1 MSFHENI
8 PPDEGERF
16 EKYAAEIADI
26 QRTRAE
32 KSGKRETETGPLSR
46 ALHLKPH
53 IGAVGELVV
62 EAAEA
67 GRAGVFANNGQRWPL
82 YVRFSNGSSTHQADK
97 APDVRGFALKLVGV
111 PGQKIIPG
119 LEQEVTQDFL
129 FIDQPAIPFR
139 DADEFMIFV
148 RSAKDG
154 PLKLLPRLISGFGL
168 RRTFQVLGQTLKAPK
183 VKSFATHAFHTAA
196 PISFG
201 GLAAKLG
208 LFPLGNPPSPP
219 TSGDDALRS
228 DLIAR
233 LKAGPLTWA
242 LRAQLFQD
250 DVSTPIEDTS
260 VAWVGPW
267 VELGKVTLPRQDP
280 ESARGQEITALV
292 QQLSFDPWHAIQ
304 EHRPLGAIMR
314 ARAVTYKTSVLARK
328 AAAEPKTVL
337 SIG

>member
-1 MSFHENI
+1 MSFHESI
-8 PPDEGERF
+8 APDEGERF
-16 EKYAAEIADI
+16 EKFAAELADI
-26 QRTRAE
+26 QRARAQ
-32 KSGKRETETGPLSR
+32 KTGTMAR

-53 IGAVGELVV
+53 IGAVGELVI

-67 GRAGVFANNGQRWPL
+67 ARAGVFATSGQRWPL
-82 YVRFSNGSSTHQADK
+82 YVRFSNGSSAHQADK

-139 DADEFMIFV
+139 DPNEFMTFV

-154 PLKLLPRLISGFGL
+154 PLKLLPRMIAGFGL

-183 VKSFATHAFHTAA
+183 VTSFATHAFHTAA

-201 GLAAKLG
+201 GLAAKLA
-208 LFPLGNPPSPP
+208 LFPVGNPPSPP
-219 TSGDDALRS
+219 TSGDDALRA

-250 DVSTPIEDTS
+250 DVTTPIEDTS
-260 VAWVGPW
+260 VVWAGPW

-314 ARAVTYKTSVLARK
+314 ARAVTYKSSVLARK
-328 AAAEPKTVL
+328 AAAEPKSVL
-337 SIG
+337 AL